1 MKFSKWNSQ
10 QGKSLICSLKYGL
23 LKFWGSRKNYNDRQI
38 WRNVILNLVLSEI
51 IYHHFCGQS
60 EFESAPRI
68 LKNVSEKSIKA
79 VSMPLKFWCDR
90 IKTTFWVASMAWFGR
105 ISTYLGSVAGLL
117 PFPVISEIQMPTSQ
131 NGHAHTL
138 KQFLGNN
145 RQIVWVSLTILWDW
159 RLKPF
164 IIFATTFYH
173 RWLKESLCN
182 GTYICDGAFL
192 CKKLTSFIPQLF
204 LQKTP

>member
-10 QGKSLICSLKYGL
+10 QGQSLICSLKYGL

-79 VSMPLKFWCDR
+79 VSMPPKFWCDR
-90 IKTTFWVASMAWFGR
+90 IKTTFWVASMAWFGG
-105 ISTYLGSVAGLL
+105 ISTYLGSVARLL

-131 NGHAHTL
+131 NGHAHTQTIPRQQPTNCLSKFDHFVGLTL
-138 KQFLGNN
+138 KAIYYFCNN
-145 RQIVWVSLTILWDW
+145 LLS
-159 RLKPF
+159 
-164 IIFATTFYH
+164 
-173 RWLKESLCN
+173 
-182 GTYICDGAFL
+182 
-192 CKKLTSFIPQLF
+192 
-204 LQKTP
+204 